1 MNSKSQFYIVAAI
14 MIVLI
19 LSAMTEVSTYIIVK
33 YAPLTIDDISND
45 LSRESYNIV
54 EYGIYNEKDLNLLL
68 DDFTGKY
75 VGEYFLKKTK
85 DANIIFVYG
94 NKKNLRAVQYTEG
107 KQGEIRL
114 GSVSW
119 VSLTPFAKVKELGNV
134 EGKELIEVEFPDL
147 NRKYNF
153 ELKDNEMFYFV
164 IIKESGEEI
173 FIKKSDKKS
182 ERQK

>member
-14 MIVLI
+14 MIILI

-33 YAPLTIDDISND
+33 YAPRTIDDISND
-45 LSRESYNIV
+45 LGRESYNVV

-114 GSVSW
+114 GSVVSGSW
-119 VSLTPFAKVKELGNV
+119 VQLTPFAKVKDLGNV
-134 EGKELIEVEFPDL
+134 EGKDFIEVEFTDL
-147 NRKYNF
+147 TKKYNF

-164 IIKESGEEI
+164 VIKESGEEI
-173 FIKKSDKKS
+173 FIKKSDKKF
-182 ERQK
+182 E